1 MKSKE
6 IKQGNFLDH
15 LTKGLYDAIQANFV
29 AQRDKAMYQ
38 MHLAFQNP
46 VAVGEHPKIVEDCLE
61 LLKQIS
67 EAEEALE
74 ALEANFGDMND

>member
-1 MKSKE
+1 MKQ
-6 IKQGNFLDH
+6 I

-74 ALEANFGDMND
+74 SLEANFGDMND